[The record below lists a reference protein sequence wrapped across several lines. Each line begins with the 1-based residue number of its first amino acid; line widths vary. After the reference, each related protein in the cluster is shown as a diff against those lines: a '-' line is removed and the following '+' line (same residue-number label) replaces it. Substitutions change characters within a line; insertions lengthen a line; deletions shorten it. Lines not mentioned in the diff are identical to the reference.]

1 MKNFR
6 IMALV
11 LALMMVVSLVACGGG
26 AVETDAPDAKETEAP
41 AVNETEAPT
50 VKETEAPAVNET
62 EAPAVNETEAPV
74 VADEAVVIEAF
85 DGCYVR
91 GGDHAG
97 ATMYS
102 DYGDYLEIKGNV
114 EGGFDA
120 TNSYDRAAF
129 LKFDL
134 ADLEGNAVESAIL
147 NLTFKEYIDDRAY
160 VITLVDANWIG
171 ADVTATTMPE
181 KKDVKLEGLFAEGAE
196 AADITTL
203 VNAAIAAGEEVLAI
217 MIESPKEMMGENGS
231 QTMIDF
237 GTTTFPYISCK

>member
-11 LALMMVVSLVACGGG
+11 LALMMVVSLVACGGDV
-26 AVETDAPDAKETEAP
+26 VETNAPD
-41 AVNETEAPT
+41 
-50 VKETEAPAVNET
+50 VKETEAPAGNET
-62 EAPAVNETEAPV
+62 EAPETAAPETEDPYAGSV
-74 VADEAVVIEAF
+74 IIEAF

-97 ATMYS
+97 ANMYS

-114 EGGFDA
+114 DGGFDA

-134 ADLEGNAVESAIL
+134 ADLGGNAVESATL
-147 NLTFKEYIDDRAY
+147 NLKFKEYIDDRAY
-160 VITLVDANWIG
+160 VVTLVDAGWIG
-171 ADVTATTMPE
+171 ADVTATTMPA
-181 KKDVKLEGLFAEGAE
+181 KKDVKIDGLFAEGAE
-196 AADITTL
+196 IADITIL
-203 VNAAIAAGEEVLAI
+203 VNAAIAAGEDVLAI

-231 QTMIDF
+231 QTMIDY
-237 GTTTFPYISCK
+237 GATTMPFLACK

>member
-11 LALMMVVSLVACGGG
+11 IALMMVVSLVACGGG

-41 AVNETEAPT
+41 AVNETEAPA
-50 VKETEAPAVNET
+50 VKETEAPAVEET
-62 EAPAVNETEAPV
+62 EAPAVEETEAP
-74 VADEAVVIEAF
+74 ADDAIIIEAF

-91 GGDHAG
+91 GGDYAG
-97 ATMYS
+97 ANMYS

-114 EGGFDA
+114 EGGFEA

-129 LKFDL
+129 IKFDL

-160 VITLVDANWIG
+160 NITLVDANWIG

-196 AADITTL
+196 TADITVI

-217 MIESPKEMMGENGS
+217 MIESPKEMMGGNGS

-237 GTTTFPYISCK
+237 GTTTYPTIACK